1 MLIMLCFLITNYL
14 GFFQDDKSLEI
25 SKPVESPTGTG
36 NTKIEKYDFDFDHV
50 FNHKAGQ
57 DTVFDEVSQLIQVS

>member
-1 MLIMLCFLITNYL
+1 M
-14 GFFQDDKSLEI
+14 EI
-25 SKPVESPTGTG
+25 GKPVESPTGTG
-36 NTKIEKYDFDFDHV
+36 NNKIEKYDFDFDHV